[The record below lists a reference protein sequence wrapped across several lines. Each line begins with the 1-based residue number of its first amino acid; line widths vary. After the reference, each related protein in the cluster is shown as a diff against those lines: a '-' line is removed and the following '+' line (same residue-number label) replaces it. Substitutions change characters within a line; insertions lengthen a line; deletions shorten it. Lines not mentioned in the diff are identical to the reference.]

1 MSTKTTFQQIK
12 MERTKI
18 TDVEDSSH
26 ILEINQL
33 DFVTFQQKIK
43 HLKKSTPNTNTN
55 KQIQNRILVLDL
67 SIWQR
72 SDITS
77 KNYHNLQSLFNSKK
91 IKEILSKN
99 KYFTQ
104 ISFIAPELWQKLL
117 LESIIFWWKMKT
129 EYEIVDNINKITV

>member
-18 TDVEDSSH
+18 TDVEDSTH

-33 DFVTFQQKIK
+33 DFATFQQKIK
-43 HLKKSTPNTNTN
+43 HLKKSTTNE
-55 KQIQNRILVLDL
+55 QSENRILVLDL
-67 SIWQR
+67 SIWETG
-72 SDITS
+72 DITS

-91 IKEILSKN
+91 IKAILSTN

-117 LESIIFWWKMKT
+117 LETIIFWWKMKT

>member
-12 MERTKI
+12 MDRTKI

-33 DFVTFQQKIK
+33 DFATFQQKIK
-43 HLKKSTPNTNTN
+43 HLKKSTTTTE
-55 KQIQNRILVLDL
+55 QSENRILVLDL
-67 SIWQR
+67 SIWKTG
-72 SDITS
+72 DITS

-91 IKEILSKN
+91 IKAILSTN
-99 KYFTQ
+99 KCFTQ

-117 LESIIFWWKMKT
+117 LETIIFWWKMKT
-129 EYEIVDNINKITV
+129 NYEIVDNINKITV

>member
-18 TDVEDSSH
+18 TDVEDSNH

-33 DFVTFQQKIK
+33 DFTTFQQKIK
-43 HLKKSTPNTNTN
+43 HLKKSTTTE
-55 KQIQNRILVLDL
+55 QSENRILVLDL

-77 KNYHNLQSLFNSKK
+77 KNYHNLQFLFNSKK
-91 IKEILSKN
+91 IKPMLSTN
-99 KYFTQ
+99 EYFTQ

-117 LESIIFWWKMKT
+117 LETIIFWWKIKT

>member
-33 DFVTFQQKIK
+33 DFATFQQKIK
-43 HLKKSTPNTNTN
+43 HLKKSTTE
-55 KQIQNRILVLDL
+55 QSENRILVLDL

>member
-18 TDVEDSSH
+18 TDVEDSTH

-33 DFVTFQQKIK
+33 DFATFQQKIK
-43 HLKKSTPNTNTN
+43 HLKKSTTGE
-55 KQIQNRILVLDL
+55 QSENRILVLDL
-67 SIWQR
+67 SIWETG
-72 SDITS
+72 DITS

-91 IKEILSKN
+91 IKAILSTN

-117 LESIIFWWKMKT
+117 LETIIFWWKMKT

>member
-1 MSTKTTFQQIK
+1 MSTKKTFQQIK

-18 TDVEDSSH
+18 TDVEDSTH

-33 DFVTFQQKIK
+33 DFATFQQKIK
-43 HLKKSTPNTNTN
+43 HLKKSTTTTTSE
-55 KQIQNRILVLDL
+55 QIENRILVLDL
-67 SIWQR
+67 SIWETG
-72 SDITS
+72 DITS

-91 IKEILSKN
+91 IKAIMATN

-117 LESIIFWWKMKT
+117 LETIIFWWKIKT

>member
-18 TDVEDSSH
+18 TDVEDSTH

-33 DFVTFQQKIK
+33 DFATFQQKIK
-43 HLKKSTPNTNTN
+43 HLKKSTTSE
-55 KQIQNRILVLDL
+55 QSENRILVLDL
-67 SIWQR
+67 SIWETG
-72 SDITS
+72 DITS

-91 IKEILSKN
+91 IKAILSTN

-117 LESIIFWWKMKT
+117 LETIIFWWKMKT

>member
-33 DFVTFQQKIK
+33 DFATFQQKIK
-43 HLKKSTPNTNTN
+43 HLKKSTTE
-55 KQIQNRILVLDL
+55 QSENRILVLDL

-72 SDITS
+72 SDITA

>member
-18 TDVEDSSH
+18 TDVEDSNH

-33 DFVTFQQKIK
+33 DFATFQQKIK
-43 HLKKSTPNTNTN
+43 HLKKSTTE
-55 KQIQNRILVLDL
+55 QSENRILVLDL

-91 IKEILSKN
+91 IKETRKPWPQPTKS
-99 KYFTQ
+99 
-104 ISFIAPELWQKLL
+104 
-117 LESIIFWWKMKT
+117 
-129 EYEIVDNINKITV
+129 

>member
-18 TDVEDSSH
+18 TDVEDSTH

-33 DFVTFQQKIK
+33 DFATFQQKIK
-43 HLKKSTPNTNTN
+43 HLKKSTTDTTE
-55 KQIQNRILVLDL
+55 QSENRILVLDL
-67 SIWQR
+67 SIWETG
-72 SDITS
+72 DITS

-91 IKEILSKN
+91 IKAILSTN

-117 LESIIFWWKMKT
+117 LETIIFWWKMKT